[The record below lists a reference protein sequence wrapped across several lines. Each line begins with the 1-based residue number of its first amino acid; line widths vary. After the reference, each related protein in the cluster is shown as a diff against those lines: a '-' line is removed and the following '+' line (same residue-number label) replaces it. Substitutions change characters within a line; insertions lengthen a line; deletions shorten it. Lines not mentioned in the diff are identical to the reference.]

1 MQINLQ
7 FVNKLDLLTCLRY
20 AQNSVTFISL
30 LQHRF
35 LLLAKN
41 VIVGHSC
48 LYNSQ
53 CTGTQFASVCDHY
66 QCECQSGYI
75 LIDNNCYPGKQSV
88 YKKFYFSKVYYTPIC
103 Y

>member
-7 FVNKLDLLTCLRY
+7 FVNQLDLLTCLRY

-30 LQHRF
+30 LQHHF
-35 LLLAKN
+35 LLLAKYVN
-41 VIVGHSC
+41 VGHSC

-66 QCECQSGYI
+66 HCECQSGYTCI
-75 LIDNNCYPGKQSV
+75 LIDNNCYPCKQSV
-88 YKKFYFSKVYYTPIC
+88 YIKFYFSKV
-103 Y
+103 